1 MAWHAAKHRQGH
13 LVFKVAMHRQH
24 PIFLSSPTAWSPRF
38 VAEHHERAVLGSGT
52 YGQVVL
58 VVDQQTHRRVA
69 MKISRREAAYRRSA
83 RTEVDVIRRLQTV
96 CPHVVKFVDC
106 FETADGF
113 VHCIVELM
121 DLNVYDYMR
130 AVQFQPIALDVV
142 RAQAESLF
150 RALAE
155 MHGAGYMHCDIKPEN
170 VMLRS
175 RERPRDIAL
184 IDFGSARKLNEN
196 KYYDVQ
202 SLWYRAPE
210 VICGFPYTPAIDM
223 WSMGCLLYE
232 IHTGQPVFPG
242 EDPQSSLSL
251 MIAAVGCP
259 SDEVVQGGSLSR
271 QLRFHAAAVPGAA
284 QVLAEDRFA
293 CADVAEL
300 RAFANLL
307 RGLLHPDPLKRLS
320 AADALRHPFIAG
332 LDNDHT
338 SSTAALP
345 EFDASSLEATPE
357 ALREVG
363 KPAGGHSA
371 TDAAAPS
378 SAFLTSPNESLT
390 QITSPPN
397 SLLGEVNVLRPCA
410 AVPISNEALSLSPLQ
425 LTSALCASDGARRVG
440 GEGPGDEPLSH
451 GDAHD
456 VMLESMCLSSDARMP
471 PPTTPTL
478 PTPKVP
484 MSSSPGHNLRGVTN

>member
-1 MAWHAAKHRQGH
+1 MSTDMRMELLWNSNGRLGCCFGGVLKFSLAF
-13 LVFKVAMHRQH
+13 VFTTPFASSRALIVKPTSRTCSHFTIVKMYQQH
-24 PIFLSSPTAWSPRF
+24 PIFLSSPAAWSPRF
-38 VAEHHERAVLGSGT
+38 VAEHHERAILGSGT

-58 VVDQQTHRRVA
+58 AVDQQTHRRVA
-69 MKISRREAAYRRSA
+69 MKISRREAAYRRCA

-320 AADALRHPFIAG
+320 AADALRHPFISKCDEDSD
-332 LDNDHT
+332 DNWCPGHNKDFET
-338 SSTAALP
+338 SLAAR
-345 EFDASSLEATPE
+345 ASS
-357 ALREVG
+357 
-363 KPAGGHSA
+363 PAKHG
-371 TDAAAPS
+371 
-378 SAFLTSPNESLT
+378 
-390 QITSPPN
+390 PP
-397 SLLGEVNVLRPCA
+397 
-410 AVPISNEALSLSPLQ
+410 
-425 LTSALCASDGARRVG
+425 
-440 GEGPGDEPLSH
+440 H
-451 GDAHD
+451 
-456 VMLESMCLSSDARMP
+456 
-471 PPTTPTL
+471 
-478 PTPKVP
+478 P
-484 MSSSPGHNLRGVTN
+484 MSSMHSPVVTSSQAQIVSPDSNYPMADGDSFTTDGAGAAPLKLVAALEDAMSPGMSRNGSFV